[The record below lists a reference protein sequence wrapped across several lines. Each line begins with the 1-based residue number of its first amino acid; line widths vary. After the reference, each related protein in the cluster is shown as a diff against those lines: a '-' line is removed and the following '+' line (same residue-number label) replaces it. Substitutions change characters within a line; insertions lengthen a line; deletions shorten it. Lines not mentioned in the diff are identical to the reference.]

1 MCQRERAMSGENS
14 GCGMAIGALLL
25 WVASPVGWLYYM
37 WVCFTLQI
45 FGWFIAG
52 ILLPPVA
59 VVLGLW
65 SLLFG
70 VPGFMLPDG
79 F

>member
-1 MCQRERAMSGENS
+1 MSEEKS
-14 GCGMAIGALLL
+14 GCGTAIGVLLL

-37 WVCFTLQI
+37 WFCFKLQI

-52 ILLPPVA
+52 LLVPPMA
-59 VVLGLW
+59 VLVGLW